1 MPVEHLTDAT
11 LRAFARKPPAHGT
24 QVDYFDDPA
33 KRGTKGLLLK
43 HSYGG
48 SLSFYLIYY
57 DKKGKS
63 KQHQLGRYPAFQF
76 YRSGCMTIAI
86 I

>member
-1 MPVEHLTDAT
+1 
-11 LRAFARKPPAHGT
+11 
-24 QVDYFDDPA
+24 
-33 KRGTKGLLLK
+33 
-43 HSYGG
+43 
-48 SLSFYLIYY
+48 LIYY